1 MRYDASWR
9 LQNENYG
16 EWTFNDSIFESR
28 EVFQNWMRKMSADG
42 YRIGARMGQPSA
54 HGVVFHFVTTNH
66 PRINTELFVLKTV
79 KTKNNQPLIVQL
91 QKEAFIGM
99 IHNAPVPTVMA
110 HRLNHTG
117 NYEILMR
124 NLIKDTDYA
133 KKYSSSTMI
142 DYLTDNNLFN
152 PQNKAK
158 FNIVLRKF
166 NTVLVNFYKT
176 TQHFHGDLHLKN
188 IELTFDKKNP
198 DMINKIFIIDLGSVV
213 PFLISRLQMTHKRFV
228 INFMN
233 DISKAFKAL
242 RERDNFNMVDKNTEH
257 GNIAW
262 LQDSKT
268 SVIHNLKQKMG
279 FDPFWREL
287 LLLGKKTLK
296 RKSNVLTPPKGL
308 KRKLN
313 VITPPTQR
321 SKGPRWGSYVRRA
334 FTFIPFNSDAP
345 F

>member
-1 MRYDASWR
+1 
-9 LQNENYG
+9 
-16 EWTFNDSIFESR
+16 
-28 EVFQNWMRKMSADG
+28 
-42 YRIGARMGQPSA
+42 
-54 HGVVFHFVTTNH
+54 
-66 PRINTELFVLKTV
+66 
-79 KTKNNQPLIVQL
+79 
-91 QKEAFIGM
+91 
-99 IHNAPVPTVMA
+99 
-110 HRLNHTG
+110 
-117 NYEILMR
+117 
-124 NLIKDTDYA
+124 
-133 KKYSSSTMI
+133 
-142 DYLTDNNLFN
+142 
-152 PQNKAK
+152 
-158 FNIVLRKF
+158 
-166 NTVLVNFYKT
+166 
-176 TQHFHGDLHLKN
+176 
-188 IELTFDKKNP
+188 
-198 DMINKIFIIDLGSVV
+198 
-213 PFLISRLQMTHKRFV
+213 
-228 INFMN
+228 MN

-242 RERDNFNMVDKNTEH
+242 RERDNFNMVDKNAEH

-313 VITPPTQR
+313 VITPPTHR